1 MAQLPLLAMTMGE
14 PAGVGPEVAIKAWLA
29 RREADIPPFAWIG
42 GTAVIAER
50 ARECGLDVPIAEIT
64 VPDQARDC
72 FNDSFPVF
80 PLDMPPVFAGG
91 PGPQS
96 AAAVLQS
103 IEYAASFCFE
113 GLVGGMVT
121 SPIKKSLLYDAGF
134 DARGH
139 TDHLERWAANAWG
152 QEVKAL
158 MMLAVPGL
166 RTVPLVVHEPLS
178 AVSSMVSTEGIIE
191 LVGVLDRAL
200 KDDLGV
206 DAPRIAV
213 AGLNPHAGEDGRLG
227 NEEADFIVPAIAHL
241 RQQGLE
247 ISGPFPAD
255 SLFHEAARET
265 YDAAV
270 CMYHDQALIPLKTLN
285 FYEGVNITLGLP
297 LVRTSPDH
305 GTAPDIASSFKAD
318 PRSMI
323 AALKTAGEI
332 ATRRQAAR

>member
-1 MAQLPLLAMTMGE
+1 MGE
-14 PAGVGPEVAIKAWLA
+14 PAGIGPEVAIKAWLA

-50 ARECGLDVPIAEIT
+50 ARQCGLEVPIAEIT
-64 VPDQARDC
+64 LPEQAREC
-72 FNDSFPVF
+72 FDESFPVF

-113 GLVGGMVT
+113 GVVSGMVT

-134 DARGH
+134 EARGH
-139 TDHLERWAANAWG
+139 TDHLERWTANAWG

-158 MMLAVPGL
+158 MMLAIPGL

-178 AVSSMVSTEGIIE
+178 AVPGMISKEGLVE
-191 LVGVLDRAL
+191 LISVLNRAL

-206 DAPRIAV
+206 DSPRIAV

-227 NEEADFIVPAIAHL
+227 SEEADFIVPAIAQL

-247 ISGPFPAD
+247 ITGPFPAD
-255 SLFHEAARET
+255 SLFYDAARET

-305 GTAPDIASSFKAD
+305 GTALDIASSFKAD
-318 PRSMI
+318 ARSMI
-323 AALKTAGEI
+323 AALCTAGEI
-332 ATRRQAAR
+332 ATRRQAAG